1 MSLEIKNISKKYK
14 TQIALSNICFSLKK
28 GDIVGFLGPNG
39 AGKTTLMKI
48 ITSTLQQDMGS
59 VSINGFD
66 TIENELD
73 TKAQIGYLAENN
85 PLYNE
90 MYVTEYLD
98 FIASIY
104 NLSDKQREKFGI
116 KKYGVI
122 VQNISGDPA
131 QEAGLLKNDIIYQIS
146 GENIQ
151 NIEQLNRIIKSM
163 KKGDFASLL
172 VRRSQ
177 NNSLYL
183 AIQIE

>member
-1 MSLEIKNISKKYK
+1 MLGTQNSVSRQTINSIENGKKKFIKFTVQELPSRKSATIIKAEGELKTKKILGMSVSN
-14 TQIALSNICFSLKK
+14 LSN
-28 GDIVGFLGPNG
+28 
-39 AGKTTLMKI
+39 
-48 ITSTLQQDMGS
+48 
-59 VSINGFD
+59 
-66 TIENELD
+66 EE
-73 TKAQIGYLAENN
+73 
-85 PLYNE
+85 
-90 MYVTEYLD
+90 
-98 FIASIY
+98 
-104 NLSDKQREKFGI
+104 REKFGI

-146 GENIQ
+146 GKNIQ
-151 NIEQLNRIIKSM
+151 NIEQLSRIVKSM

>member
-1 MSLEIKNISKKYK
+1 M
-14 TQIALSNICFSLKK
+14 
-28 GDIVGFLGPNG
+28 
-39 AGKTTLMKI
+39 
-48 ITSTLQQDMGS
+48 S
-59 VSINGFD
+59 VS
-66 TIENELD
+66 
-73 TKAQIGYLAENN
+73 
-85 PLYNE
+85 
-90 MYVTEYLD
+90 
-98 FIASIY
+98 

>member
-1 MSLEIKNISKKYK
+1 MSN
-14 TQIALSNICFSLKK
+14 LSNEER
-28 GDIVGFLGPNG
+28 
-39 AGKTTLMKI
+39 
-48 ITSTLQQDMGS
+48 
-59 VSINGFD
+59 
-66 TIENELD
+66 EN
-73 TKAQIGYLAENN
+73 
-85 PLYNE
+85 
-90 MYVTEYLD
+90 
-98 FIASIY
+98 
-104 NLSDKQREKFGI
+104 FGI

-146 GENIQ
+146 GKNIQ
-151 NIEQLNRIIKSM
+151 NIEQLSRIVKSM

>member
-48 ITSTLQQDMGS
+48 ITSTLKQDMGS
-59 VSINGFD
+59 VSINGLD

-104 NLSDKQREKFGI
+104 NLSEK
-116 KKYGVI
+116 KHK
-122 VQNISGDPA
+122 
-131 QEAGLLKNDIIYQIS
+131 
-146 GENIQ
+146 IQ
-151 NIEQLNRIIKSM
+151 SKCIL
-163 KKGDFASLL
+163 
-172 VRRSQ
+172 
-177 NNSLYL
+177 
-183 AIQIE
+183 